1 LSIKTEVDLKPIN
14 ENSATS
20 AQRSPYTAKVDS
32 SRPSFVC
39 VESSVHLKDITQLEL
54 YNLKESNKPM
64 RDLKL
69 GAAELTARKK
79 HKSKKSKR

>member
-1 LSIKTEVDLKPIN
+1 MRPIN

-32 SRPSFVC
+32 SRPSFIG
-39 VESSVHLKDITQLEL
+39 VESSVQLKDITQLEL
-54 YNLKESNKPM
+54 YNLNERNMPL
-64 RDLKL
+64 RNLKL
-69 GAAELTARKK
+69 GPAENLNLSSRKK